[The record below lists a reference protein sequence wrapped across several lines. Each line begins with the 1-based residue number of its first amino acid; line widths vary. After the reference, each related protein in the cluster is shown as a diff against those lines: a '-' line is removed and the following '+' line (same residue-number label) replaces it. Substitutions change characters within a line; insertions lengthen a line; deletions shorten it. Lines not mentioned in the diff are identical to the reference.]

1 MGFVET
7 IVERLA
13 GEGDPRTRDWW
24 ERYLKGAVPF
34 HGVPMAGIRSTVRS
48 AQAEHRLPT
57 EDLRRAAYELMEGRY
72 AEEKLAGILVLQ
84 ELVLPAGGFDPLR
97 DLPDV
102 AGLFDRGHIADW
114 NTCDWLCVRVL
125 GPVTRQGGEPT
136 ARTIA
141 GWVDAPVLWRRRAAA
156 VAFVDLAGTG
166 DALFPGFVDLLLDT
180 CDHLAAD
187 SERFAQT
194 GVGWVLRELSDTE
207 PDRVVAFVDE
217 RRSRLSREAVRMA
230 AARLPD
236 EHRER
241 WGIRGARRRR

>member
-1 MGFVET
+1 MQT
-7 IVERLA
+7 IVDRLA
-13 GEGDPRTRDWW
+13 SDGDPRTRDWW
-24 ERYLKGAVPF
+24 ERYLRGAIPF
-34 HGVPMAGIRSTVRS
+34 RGVPMAGIRSIVG
-48 AQAEHRLPT
+48 AAHAEHGLST
-57 EDLRRAAYELMEGRY
+57 DGLRADAYRLMEGRY

-84 ELVLPAGGFDPLR
+84 ELVMPAGGLDPAR

-125 GPVTRQGGEPT
+125 GPAAREGGEPT
-136 ARTIA
+136 ARMLA

-156 VAFVDLAGTG
+156 VAFVDLAGGG
-166 DALFPGFVDLLLDT
+166 DSLFPGFVDLLLDV
-180 CDHLAAD
+180 CDQLATD
-187 SERFAQT
+187 PERFAQT
-194 GVGWVLRELSDTE
+194 GVGWVLRELSGAE
-207 PDRVVAFVDE
+207 PERVVEFVDGH
-217 RRSRLSREAVRMA
+217 RSELSREAVRMA